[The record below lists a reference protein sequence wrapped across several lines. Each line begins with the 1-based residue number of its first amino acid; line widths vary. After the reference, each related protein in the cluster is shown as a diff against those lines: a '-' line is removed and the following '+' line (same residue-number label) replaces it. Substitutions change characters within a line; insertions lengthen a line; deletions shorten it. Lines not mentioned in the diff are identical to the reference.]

1 MEAVKCAALL
11 ALTLFAMGY
20 ALWVARRF
28 ERGERKTD
36 KETGK
41 EAPQPECRHRREV
54 VGKSRFV
61 LPARSQPAPKAATAG
76 KNGKADEKADIFA
89 PANVPRHPR
98 QIPPEKLDEV
108 FGAPP
113 PGESNDPM
121 EHSMPLYEDDYAAE
135 TDEDEDENGGP
146 QPIQGR
152 PRATGDSFEKIGE
165 TYRALVHDNPLTDE
179 KRQEIGETLLS
190 LKRTDMFEAIV
201 SAAPGGEDKVKSLID
216 AHLAAFHKKI
226 AARAAGSPSPPA
238 SVPDGFDVRNF
249 A

>member
-1 MEAVKCAALL
+1 METTKTAALL
-11 ALTLFAMGY
+11 ALTLFAVGY
-20 ALWVARRF
+20 ALWVVLRF
-28 ERGERKTD
+28 ERGERKAD

-41 EAPQPECRHRREV
+41 EAPQPERRNRREV

-61 LPARSQPAPKAATAG
+61 LPARSQPTPKAAMAG

-89 PANVPRHPR
+89 PEKVPEHPR
-98 QIPPEKLDEV
+98 QIPPDKLDDV

-165 TYRALVHDNPLTDE
+165 TYRALVHDNPLTDG

-238 SVPDGFDVRNF
+238 PVPDGFDVRNF

>member
-1 MEAVKCAALL
+1 
-11 ALTLFAMGY
+11 
-20 ALWVARRF
+20 
-28 ERGERKTD
+28 
-36 KETGK
+36 
-41 EAPQPECRHRREV
+41 
-54 VGKSRFV
+54 
-61 LPARSQPAPKAATAG
+61 
-76 KNGKADEKADIFA
+76 
-89 PANVPRHPR
+89 
-98 QIPPEKLDEV
+98 
-108 FGAPP
+108 
-113 PGESNDPM
+113 
-121 EHSMPLYEDDYAAE
+121 MPLYEDDYAAE

-216 AHLAAFHKKI
+216 THLAAFHKKI

-238 SVPDGFDVRNF
+238 PVPDGFDVRNF